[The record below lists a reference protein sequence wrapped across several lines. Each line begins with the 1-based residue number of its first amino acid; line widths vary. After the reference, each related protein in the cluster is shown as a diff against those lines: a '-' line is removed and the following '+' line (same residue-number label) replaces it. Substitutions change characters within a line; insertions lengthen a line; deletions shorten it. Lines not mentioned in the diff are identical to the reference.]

1 MKKIIKGA
9 FTKFQTDCERC
20 GCEFEY
26 EPGDIYEHIDI
37 FSNDASKEICV
48 KCPSCGF
55 HTAHDAENGLPSSR
69 EPVEDL
75 EPKTKGEGW
84 CAGCYGRYPKLF
96 LFKHPD
102 GNGYWVCEDCYKKG
116 KVN

>member
-1 MKKIIKGA
+1 MKQIIKGA
-9 FTKFQTDCERC
+9 FTKFQTACEKC

-26 EPGDIYEHIDI
+26 EFQDI
-37 FSNDASKEICV
+37 FQDNFLDVKDRGLTVIC
-48 KCPSCGF
+48 PDCGF
-55 HTAHDAENGLPSSR
+55 YTYHDAEDGKPSSR
-69 EPVEDL
+69 KPVADL

-96 LFKHPD
+96 LFNHPD

-116 KVN
+116 RVN